1 MPGALRARP
10 FYCCFFYL
18 FLILSILIRTRLAE
32 WPASYNMNIEE
43 LKKLVKNSTAV
54 LVLDNGEP
62 SFVIL
67 KYDTYKELVLAEPVK
82 EVKIKNGLNRDE
94 VKPASPQGGPDAE
107 LEVLERIN
115 KDILALK
122 EEIEKEEKMAS
133 ID

>member
-1 MPGALRARP
+1 
-10 FYCCFFYL
+10 
-18 FLILSILIRTRLAE
+18 
-32 WPASYNMNIEE
+32 MNIEE

-67 KYDTYKELVLAEPVK
+67 NYDSYKDLVFKEPVK
-82 EVKIKNGLNRDE
+82 EVKIRNGSSRDE
-94 VKPASPQGGPDAE
+94 DKPEVPEIES
-107 LEVLERIN
+107 EVLERIN

>member
-1 MPGALRARP
+1 
-10 FYCCFFYL
+10 
-18 FLILSILIRTRLAE
+18 
-32 WPASYNMNIEE
+32 MNIDE
-43 LKKLVKNSTAV
+43 LKKLVKKSTAV

-67 KYDTYKELVLAEPVK
+67 NYDMYKDLVLAGPEK
-82 EVKIKNGLNRDE
+82 EVKIKNGLNKE
-94 VKPASPQGGPDAE
+94 AVEPEIES
-107 LEVLERIN
+107 EVLERIN